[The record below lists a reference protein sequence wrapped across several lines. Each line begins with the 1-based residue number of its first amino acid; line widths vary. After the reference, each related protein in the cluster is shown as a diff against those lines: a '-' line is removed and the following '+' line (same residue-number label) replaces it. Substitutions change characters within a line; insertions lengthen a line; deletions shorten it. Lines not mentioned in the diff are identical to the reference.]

1 MLFNSINLYCPCRL
15 VPAPAPALAR
25 QEAEKTREERL
36 CTQRHKHALINFLSA
51 FSQTTFIPILF
62 FGEKRRRRRDAEA
75 KYKEDIKYFTA
86 SDGNLLVSFFPVV
99 CLMIYEEKTFSEA
112 ADRL

>member
-15 VPAPAPALAR
+15 ALAR
-25 QEAEKTREERL
+25 QETEKTWEERL
-36 CTQRHKHALINFLSA
+36 CTQRHNNTLINFLST

-62 FGEKRRRRRDAEA
+62 FRERRRRRGDDEA
-75 KYKEDIKYFTA
+75 KIQNVKYFTA
-86 SDGNLLVSFFPVV
+86 SDGNLVVSFFPVV
-99 CLMIYEEKTFSEA
+99 CLMIYEAKTFSKA